1 MYSLVCSDIDLYLK
15 LVLCALKLSHTTLR
29 MRQVISQRQTQFA
42 FRESQNIQSYTD
54 QKTVNFFYTLISK
67 NWTALRP
74 RLHTQSETRN
84 AM

>member
-54 QKTVNFFYTLISK
+54 QKNSELF
-67 NWTALRP
+67 
-74 RLHTQSETRN
+74 LHLN
-84 AM
+84 L